1 MPVHPRVSGIQGDA
15 GAALNAF
22 VLVANGFVVGEDDDA
37 VDGPTVDAKDSVVL
51 SIAQN
56 RWARASAAGT
66 LELQL
71 VATHE

>member
-1 MPVHPRVSGIQGDA
+1 MPVHPRASGLQGAA

-22 VLVANGFVVGEDDDA
+22 VLVAAGFVVVEYGDD
-37 VDGPTVDAKDSVVL
+37 VDGPTVDAKDRVVL

-56 RWARASAAGT
+56 RWARASAGGT

-71 VATHE
+71 AATQE